1 MDFLL
6 EHVRKGIMLSLMIS
20 MPLVLAAAAVGLLVG
35 ILQAV
40 TQVQEQTISA
50 VPKLII
56 VFVMLIAGGS
66 LMMQMLGGYIR
77 ESMIL
82 AFQTVP
88 RAGARV
94 LPPAPSR
101 FIKQQLAPGQ
111 FRLRWVVPEALR
123 YPLP

>member
-6 EHVRKGIMLSLMIS
+6 EHVRKGIMLSLVIS
-20 MPLVLAAAAVGLLVG
+20 MPLVLAAAAIGLLVG

-56 VFVMLIAGGS
+56 VFVLLIAGGS
-66 LMMQMLGGYIR
+66 LMMQMMGSYIR
-77 ESMIL
+77 ESMQL
-82 AFQTVP
+82 AFQTIP
-88 RAGARV
+88 HAGSRV

-101 FIKQQLAPGQ
+101 FSRQSLPPGQ
-111 FRLRWVVPEALR
+111 FRFQFIPPANLRF
-123 YPLP
+123 